1 MAASYSYDPGN
12 LSGETADRMRFELG
26 DVVVENGGQSAYLSD
41 EEIQAMIGGRGSW
54 NSAKLALVS
63 HLLHRFGYEVNTK
76 VGALSLELKGRV
88 DFWRRLYDELKAQ
101 GNVPPVSGGAGGKRR
116 PPIFRV
122 GQFDNPEALHCPG
135 AGREGAGRHVP

>member
-1 MAASYSYDPGN
+1 MAASYSYNPGN

-26 DVVVENGGQSAYLSD
+26 DVAVANGEKSAYLSD

-54 NSAKLALVS
+54 DSAKLALVS

-88 DFWRRLYDELKAQ
+88 DFWRRLYDELRAQ
-101 GNVPPVSGGAGGKRR
+101 GNVPPSAMSGANGRPR

-122 GQFDNPEALHCPG
+122 GQFDNHAYW
-135 AGREGAGRHVP
+135 RGRHNVLAPE